1 VYLPCICGELG
12 GTFEERS
19 IRFGTMI
26 EAVNSV
32 LQTTQFVRA
41 SSEQVSTL
49 DAFAANPDRVQ
60 KAPQAPFISPYIY
73 LDVNYDKAVIQ
84 LRNGETG
91 DVENQ
96 FPSSTQLEAQAR
108 FAARREV
115 QSQTPQPTTP
125 KQSSCESVPV
135 VTHSTTGD
143 EGSAQ
148 QTAAL
153 TAQHQ
158 AAFAAAAQSG
168 NSNAGHVTLFA

>member
-1 VYLPCICGELG
+1 
-12 GTFEERS
+12 
-19 IRFGTMI
+19 MI

-115 QSQTPQPTTP
+115 QSQTPQPTTTP
-125 KQSSCESVPV
+125 KQSSGESVPV

-148 QTAAL
+148 QTATL